1 MVYQKQPAFC
11 MILNRIPGLPQSS
24 KEELKRFLKNN
35 LDKGCNNNP
44 RNFSSDELATKGIVS
59 FKL

>member
-1 MVYQKQPAFC
+1 